1 MRLGNNSI
9 RPYTPD
15 KQNEPAKT
23 PAANAAVIDEY
34 LKQYPHGIPL
44 GGALPGL
51 GPLTLGQPLQLAPK
65 IEFHPLIAS
74 GFVANALAGNSFSG
88 NGLLG
93 SSLAGNSLLGNTSL
107 YKPPISTPAILG
119 VGAPAI
125 SLDPTTELISAF
137 TEAVEE
143 RSASQVLWS
152 AVDFA
157 EALPDLPRGAD
168 IAVHVL
174 GILKLTPG
182 ALKAFRKRGN
192 FAEKSVALTKL
203 AGAVASLITDCP
215 GLEHGKPAAEIFAV
229 VIKVGESVCTVPY
242 QPVPAP
248 PAKL

>member
-1 MRLGNNSI
+1 MMKLSNNPI
-9 RPYTPD
+9 RPYIPN

-23 PAANAAVIDEY
+23 PAASAAVIDEY

-74 GFVANALAGNSFSG
+74 GFVANTLAGNSLSG

-93 SSLAGNSLLGNTSL
+93 SSLVGNSLFGNTSF
-107 YKPPISTPAILG
+107 YKPPI
-119 VGAPAI
+119 GARAI

-143 RSASQVLWS
+143 RSASKVLWS

-174 GILKLTPG
+174 GVLKLTPG

-192 FAEKSVALTKL
+192 FAEKSAALTKL

-215 GLEHGKPAAEIFAV
+215 GLESGKPAAEIFAV
-229 VIKVGESVCTVPY
+229 VIKIGEAICTVPY
-242 QPVPAP
+242 QPLPA
-248 PAKL
+248 AALTKL